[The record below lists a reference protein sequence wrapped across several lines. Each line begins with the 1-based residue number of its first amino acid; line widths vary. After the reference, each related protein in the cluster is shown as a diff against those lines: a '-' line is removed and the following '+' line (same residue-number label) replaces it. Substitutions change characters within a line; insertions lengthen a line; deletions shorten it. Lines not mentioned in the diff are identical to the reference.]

1 MGTNK
6 LFEGD
11 TNNLQ
16 QEVLEII
23 DTEKKKN
30 QMPQLWDGE
39 TSHRI
44 DEEKEKRPKKK

>member
-11 TNNLQ
+11 TNNIQ

-23 DTEKKKN
+23 DVKKKKN
-30 QMPQLWDGE
+30 QMPQLWDGA
-39 TSHRI
+39 TGQRI
-44 DEEKEKRPKKK
+44 VEIIDKWFFAS